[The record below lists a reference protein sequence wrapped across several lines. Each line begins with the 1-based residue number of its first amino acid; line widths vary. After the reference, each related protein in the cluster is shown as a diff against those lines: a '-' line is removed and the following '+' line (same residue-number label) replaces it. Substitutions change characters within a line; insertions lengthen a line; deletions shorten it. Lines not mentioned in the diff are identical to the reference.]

1 MSTVSASTVGIAAAV
16 ITVGSFLGIWFKPA
30 DYHDESVKET
40 DLKSLVDST
49 NCNGDLG
56 KCVKDAVKS
65 EFQKYRKEN
74 EETSDLQIY
83 KKGEVEQVLS
93 PEQLNALVEEKVKQV
108 IDKYIANQ
116 EDKYIA
122 DLQDKIVNLE
132 KKVDQRKNEVIEKSE
147 TVPEHFENDYLERL
161 LKLESFMREKE
172 KDSNPNVNYF
182 ENIIDILSSTASG
195 IKELYSVAKAQAY
208 SSWSNITNVAV
219 VEYSKQNVSAG
230 QTVVITTIVF
240 LISAILELFC
250 CLCICR
256 RFFRWCRR
264 KRRSEYSTK
273 EKNISGAAKKGT
285 LPDEELKRSY
295 QKLENS
301 LCVISFSEE
310 YVNSYHLQ
318 LAKSLIEYMYQ
329 GKHGELSHIKKV
341 TITKPDN
348 LNSVPRSKVF
358 IVCVD
363 YNERNDILE
372 PDSPNKSSF
381 LVRRSTVRSLM
392 DSKAL
397 VILVYCLEKSSEH
410 LGVGD
415 RYAFKLHSK
424 IVAVEETKELD
435 EKNYI
440 FSVYKKFSTFQL
452 GALKQ
457 TVGEYLKKLE
467 EIVS

>member
-1 MSTVSASTVGIAAAV
+1 M
-16 ITVGSFLGIWFKPA
+16 
-30 DYHDESVKET
+30 
-40 DLKSLVDST
+40 KSLVDST

-93 PEQLNALVEEKVKQV
+93 PEQLNAIVEEKVKEV

-116 EDKYIA
+116 QDKYIA
-122 DLQDKIVNLE
+122 VLQDKIVNLE

-256 RFFRWCRR
+256 RFLRWCRR
-264 KRRSEYSTK
+264 KRHSEYSTK

>member
-1 MSTVSASTVGIAAAV
+1 
-16 ITVGSFLGIWFKPA
+16 
-30 DYHDESVKET
+30 
-40 DLKSLVDST
+40 
-49 NCNGDLG
+49 
-56 KCVKDAVKS
+56 
-65 EFQKYRKEN
+65 
-74 EETSDLQIY
+74 
-83 KKGEVEQVLS
+83 
-93 PEQLNALVEEKVKQV
+93 
-108 IDKYIANQ
+108 
-116 EDKYIA
+116 
-122 DLQDKIVNLE
+122 
-132 KKVDQRKNEVIEKSE
+132 
-147 TVPEHFENDYLERL
+147 
-161 LKLESFMREKE
+161 
-172 KDSNPNVNYF
+172 
-182 ENIIDILSSTASG
+182 
-195 IKELYSVAKAQAY
+195 
-208 SSWSNITNVAV
+208 
-219 VEYSKQNVSAG
+219 
-230 QTVVITTIVF
+230 
-240 LISAILELFC
+240 
-250 CLCICR
+250 
-256 RFFRWCRR
+256 
-264 KRRSEYSTK
+264 
-273 EKNISGAAKKGT
+273 
-285 LPDEELKRSY
+285 
-295 QKLENS
+295 
-301 LCVISFSEE
+301 
-310 YVNSYHLQ
+310 
-318 LAKSLIEYMYQ
+318 MYQ

-381 LVRRSTVRSLM
+381 LVRKSTVRSLM

>member
-1 MSTVSASTVGIAAAV
+1 MSTVSVSTVVISAAV
-16 ITVGSFLGIWFKPA
+16 ITVGSFLWFNKPA

-40 DLKSLVDST
+40 GSNSLDST
-49 NCNGDLG
+49 NCNDDLT

-93 PEQLNALVEEKVKQV
+93 PEQLNAIVEEKVKQV

-116 EDKYIA
+116 QDKYIA
-122 DLQDKIVNLE
+122 DLQDKIDNLE
-132 KKVDQRKNEVIEKSE
+132 KKVDLRKNEVIEKSE

>member
-1 MSTVSASTVGIAAAV
+1 M
-16 ITVGSFLGIWFKPA
+16 
-30 DYHDESVKET
+30 
-40 DLKSLVDST
+40 KSLVDST

-56 KCVKDAVKS
+56 KCVKDAVKN